1 MNMAHRPIVIDGAGV
16 YGSVEGAG
24 GVEPGPPNDHGGCGA
39 CIHQV
44 VVPTAPPHPGTRDKD
59 AVRQCVLIERR
70 VPKPHTSQHWVLR
83 HFMVRAKE
91 ALVNIA
97 VCIIYIYMC
106 VYVCGTYAR
115 CFLIFVLFSCVLVLS
130 GCSLRRFS
138 TLELLEPVLQ

>member
-1 MNMAHRPIVIDGAGV
+1 MNMAHRPIAIDGAGV

-97 VCIIYIYMC
+97 VCIIYIYIYVC

-115 CFLIFVLFSCVLVLS
+115 CFLILFYFLVY
-130 GCSLRRFS
+130 
-138 TLELLEPVLQ
+138 

>member
-97 VCIIYIYMC
+97 VCIIYILS
-106 VYVCGTYAR
+106 
-115 CFLIFVLFSCVLVLS
+115 LIHI
-130 GCSLRRFS
+130 
-138 TLELLEPVLQ
+138 